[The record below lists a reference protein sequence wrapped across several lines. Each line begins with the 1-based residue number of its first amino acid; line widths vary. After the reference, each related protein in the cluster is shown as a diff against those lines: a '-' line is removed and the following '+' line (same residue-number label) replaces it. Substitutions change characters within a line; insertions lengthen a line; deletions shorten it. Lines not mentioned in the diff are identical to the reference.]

1 MPIYEY
7 QCKTCRMKFE
17 LKKAFGE
24 NGRVECPRC
33 EGDAQRIFSP
43 VPIVF
48 KGSGFYCTD
57 NKTTCSRDTCNSG
70 ASKNANHT
78 SKDNNL

>member
-7 QCKTCRMKFE
+7 QCKTCRLKFE

-24 NGRVECPRC
+24 NGQAECPRC
-33 EGDAQRIFSP
+33 EGDAQRLFSP

-57 NKTTCSRDTCNSG
+57 NKTDSSRVACKSSTKKTADHVS
-70 ASKNANHT
+70 
-78 SKDNNL
+78 DNDDL